1 MSDPD
6 YKAKQ
11 KASRERLK
19 EYKVVK
25 PSFQNDKQAEAWLKR
40 WAKKNGVRLRKK
52 RENNGISND
61 E

>member
-1 MSDPD
+1 MGDPD

-11 KASRERLK
+11 KASRLRLK

-40 WAKKNGVRLRKK
+40 WAKKNGVTLRKK
-52 RENNGISND
+52 QENTQDVG
-61 E
+61 

>member
-25 PSFQNDKQAEAWLKR
+25 PSFQNDKQAEIWLKR
-40 WAKKNGVRLRKK
+40 WAKKNGVTLKK
-52 RENNGISND
+52 PETK
-61 E
+61 

>member
-1 MSDPD
+1 MTDPD

-25 PSFQNDKQAEAWLKR
+25 PSFQNDKQAEIWLKR
-40 WAKKNGVRLRKK
+40 WAKKNGIRLKK
-52 RENNGISND
+52 RETND
-61 E
+61 NE